1 MFCMLNEIVTTAF
14 AALSTG
20 LAGYVVYILKS
31 HREEKKTDNNAMK
44 ILMRRELRELHDT
57 CMKQGFATAEQLGEF
72 KEIHAIYAE
81 YHGNGTG
88 DVWLSDMEHLE
99 RRD

>member
-1 MFCMLNEIVTTAF
+1 MLNEIVTTTF

-20 LAGYVVYILKS
+20 LAGYLVYILKS
-31 HREEKKTDNNAMK
+31 NREEKKNDNNAMK
-44 ILMRRELRELHDT
+44 ILMRRELKELHAE
-57 CMKQGFATAEQLGEF
+57 CMKQGYTTAEQLGEF
-72 KEIHAIYAE
+72 REIHATYHA

-88 DVWLSDMEHLE
+88 DVWLDDMEHLE

>member
-1 MFCMLNEIVTTAF
+1 MLNEIVTTTF

-20 LAGYVVYILKS
+20 LAGYLVYILKS
-31 HREEKKTDNNAMK
+31 NREEKKNDNNAMK

-57 CMKQGFATAEQLGEF
+57 CMKQHFATAEQLGEF
-72 KEIHAIYAE
+72 KEIHAIYHA

-88 DVWLSDMEHLE
+88 DVWLDDMKTLE
-99 RRD
+99 RRE